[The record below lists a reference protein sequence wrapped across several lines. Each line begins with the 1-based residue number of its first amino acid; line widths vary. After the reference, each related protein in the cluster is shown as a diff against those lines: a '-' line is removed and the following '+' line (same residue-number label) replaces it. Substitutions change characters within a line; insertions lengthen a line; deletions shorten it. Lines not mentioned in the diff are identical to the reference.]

1 VKQQVEMERAFENV
15 VVDANNIRLQE
26 EEKQKIAKIK
36 DMQKKYK
43 AEWEQHMKVNQ
54 EKKVVNVE

>member
-1 VKQQVEMERAFENV
+1 MERAFENV
-15 VVDANNIRLQE
+15 VVDANNIRLRE

-43 AEWEQHMKVNQ
+43 VEWEQHMKVNQ
-54 EKKVVNVE
+54 EKKVVIVE